1 MTGDLV
7 MAMRHSTLPVQ
18 AITIRELEGKKT
30 TEGVFVVRNGSV
42 AFTPVKTGIV
52 GTTDIELAEGLAE
65 NDEVVTGPY
74 QVLRTLKDKTRVR
87 IEK

>member
-1 MTGDLV
+1 MKTHPKT
-7 MAMRHSTLPVQ
+7 RSTVKRN
-18 AITIRELEGKKT
+18 IKREAT
-30 TEGVFVVRNGSV
+30 RDVF
-42 AFTPVKTGIV
+42 A
-52 GTTDIELAEGLAE
+52 ELAEGLAE